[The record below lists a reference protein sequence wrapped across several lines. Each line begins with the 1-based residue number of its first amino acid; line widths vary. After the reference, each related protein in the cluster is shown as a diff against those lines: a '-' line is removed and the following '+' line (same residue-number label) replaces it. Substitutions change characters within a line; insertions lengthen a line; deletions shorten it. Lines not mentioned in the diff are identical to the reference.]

1 MKFKVQLLF
10 VFLCCSTALL
20 SQESILSLKQQ
31 VYKNHKLFA
40 KHDVALQQYDFEN
53 PEINL
58 KILESL
64 KWSHKKDNSVM
75 MAVMSIA
82 AGTLVAGLGS
92 SGDLSTNLEML
103 GLGLAICTLAL
114 PNLVMAESR
123 EGKAEKSYAKL
134 RSMLV
139 Q

>member
-10 VFLCCSTALL
+10 LFLCISTALL
-20 SQESILSLKQQ
+20 SQESILGLKQQ
-31 VYKNHKLFA
+31 VYKNHKLFD
-40 KHDVALQQYDFEN
+40 KHKVALQQYDFES

-58 KILESL
+58 EILECL
-64 KWSHKKDNSVM
+64 KWSHKKDNSAM

-82 AGTLVAGLGS
+82 AGTLVTGLGS
-92 SGDLSTNLEML
+92 SGDLTINLEML
-103 GLGLAICTLAL
+103 GLGLAICTIAL
-114 PNLVMAESR
+114 PNLVMAEIR